1 MKKTLHIIFP
11 LLSAVIVGCTKTAG
25 MEQSGDAPI
34 IFYSR
39 NVFLQTS
46 TKGIIPDEN
55 MTLPI
60 VVTDD
65 SGIASEF
72 TAREIP
78 FNPTNNL
85 WYDENTTWNTAK
97 SYTIYAYI
105 ISEGAVAGTV
115 AGGKIDIKEETNAG
129 NKTGKNFSVSQPSA
143 YSENPQAYSDFLLSY
158 PKTVNGADKP
168 VVTLDFERTMSC
180 VELYIT
186 KTRNNPVV
194 TVTSACFGS
203 VYTGAE
209 YSLFQHGDG
218 NTNHMKNVWIVTENT
233 RKDYKY
239 SPAEGWP
246 VQDKDTEDRFNEKY
260 RIMQFLTPDQ
270 PLDGMHTLTITYLAS
285 ETNNSEPLENTVTF
299 HLKEQD
305 VDTWAYG
312 HRIRYYISIDTGAS
326 IEGVVDEWKNVGYI
340 EGTFLP
346 EQGNVSGT
354 GQDNPSN

>member
-1 MKKTLHIIFP
+1 MKKILHIIFP
-11 LLSAVIVGCTKTAG
+11 LLPAVIAGCTKTAG
-25 MEQSGDAPI
+25 MEQSGDDPI

-39 NVFLQTS
+39 SVFLQSS
-46 TKGIIPDEN
+46 TKGIVPDEN

-60 VVTDD
+60 YVTDD
-65 SGIASEF
+65 SGEASQF
-72 TAREIP
+72 TAKEIP
-78 FNPTNNL
+78 FNSANSL
-85 WYDENTTWNTAK
+85 WYDKDIKWSAK
-97 SYTIYAYI
+97 NYTIYAYI
-105 ISEGAVAGTV
+105 ISPGT
-115 AGGKIDIKEETNAG
+115 GPDSKIEIKEETNSG

-218 NTNHMKNVWIVTENT
+218 NSNHMKNVWIVTENT
-233 RKDYKY
+233 RKDYEYK
-239 SPAEGWP
+239 PAEGWH

-285 ETNNSEPLENTVTF
+285 ETNDSEPLENTVTF